1 METAKQYTAT
11 LTNNREVSNNSF
23 ADAFSPPDANCP
35 PPKDIPVSMLLK
47 PLPTKREDVLAGL
60 EVNNEGCL
68 VCTDEEMLNK

>member
-1 METAKQYTAT
+1 METAKQYTAI
-11 LTNNREVSNNSF
+11 LTNNREVATNSF
-23 ADAFSPPDANCP
+23 VDAFSPPDENCP

-47 PLPTKREDVLAGL
+47 PLPTKREDVLVGL